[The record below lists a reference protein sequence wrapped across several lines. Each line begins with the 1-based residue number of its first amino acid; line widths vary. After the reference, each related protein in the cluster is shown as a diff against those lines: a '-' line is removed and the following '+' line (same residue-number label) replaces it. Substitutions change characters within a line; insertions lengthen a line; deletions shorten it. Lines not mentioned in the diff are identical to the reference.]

1 MSFMKKKIDVGLVI
15 SWIFIILGLVILI
28 IFILGKSFGFI
39 NSPVWVNYIPHIAG
53 GFTLLGIALQTG
65 KVLQK
70 IKDTGERVTK
80 VDGRVTK
87 MDEKLDNVVIDVNT
101 MKSKIDLYDKYI
113 EKMGSLHRG
122 VSQRL
127 LRK

>member
-1 MSFMKKKIDVGLVI
+1 MKKRVDVGLVI
-15 SWIFIILGLVILI
+15 SWILIILGLLMLA
-28 IFILGKSFGFI
+28 IFIFGKSLGFI
-39 NSPVWVNYIPHIAG
+39 RSPIWVNYIPHIAG

-80 VDGRVTK
+80 IDERVTK
-87 MDEKLDNVVIDVNT
+87 MDEKLDNVVIDVNNV
-101 MKSKIDLYDKYI
+101 KSKIDLHDKYI

-122 VSQRL
+122 VSQKRL
-127 LRK
+127 RT